1 MTYTSY
7 QTMENQ
13 SNPSILLVED
23 DPALA
28 LIIKDTLEGEGFQVT
43 HTADGLHGLDGFV
56 RCRPDLVVA
65 DIMMPG
71 MDGFEMVRRMR
82 RVDTTTPILFLTA
95 RSSLNDLVKGFGLGA
110 NDYLKKPFKMLE
122 LIVRIRA
129 LLGRP
134 TPAERVLPT
143 DAEPPV
149 LHFGRYTFQTAAQRL
164 IDADGVAQELS
175 YMESELLR
183 RLIIGRETVVEFRTL
198 LLDLWHD
205 DSPYNRNSLHVF
217 IHKLR
222 RRLSADPHIRILNI
236 RSLGYKLV
244 VEG

>member
-134 TPAERVLPT
+134 TPTERVLPT
-143 DAEPPV
+143 DSPPFRP
-149 LHFGRYTFQTAAQRL
+149 LHL
-164 IDADGVAQELS
+164 PD
-175 YMESELLR
+175 R
-183 RLIIGRETVVEFRTL
+183 RATSDRRRRSDPGTVVHGKRAVT
-198 LLDLWHD
+198 
-205 DSPYNRNSLHVF
+205 
-217 IHKLR
+217 
-222 RRLSADPHIRILNI
+222 
-236 RSLGYKLV
+236 
-244 VEG
+244 

>member
-43 HTADGLHGLDGFV
+43 HTADGLHGLDGFM

-134 TPAERVLPT
+134 TPTERVLPT
-143 DAEPPV
+143 DTEPPV

-175 YMESELLR
+175 YMES
-183 RLIIGRETVVEFRTL
+183 
-198 LLDLWHD
+198 
-205 DSPYNRNSLHVF
+205 
-217 IHKLR
+217 
-222 RRLSADPHIRILNI
+222 
-236 RSLGYKLV
+236 
-244 VEG
+244 

>member
-13 SNPSILLVED
+13 SSPSILLVED

-43 HTADGLHGLDGFV
+43 HTADGLHGLDCFA

-95 RSSLNDLVKGFGLGA
+95 RV
-110 NDYLKKPFKMLE
+110 
-122 LIVRIRA
+122 I
-129 LLGRP
+129 
-134 TPAERVLPT
+134 ERSGQGVWP
-143 DAEPPV
+143 
-149 LHFGRYTFQTAAQRL
+149 RRQRL
-164 IDADGVAQELS
+164 SEEALQDA
-175 YMESELLR
+175 
-183 RLIIGRETVVEFRTL
+183 RT
-198 LLDLWHD
+198 H
-205 DSPYNRNSLHVF
+205 R
-217 IHKLR
+217 
-222 RRLSADPHIRILNI
+222 AD
-236 RSLGYKLV
+236 
-244 VEG
+244 

>member
-13 SNPSILLVED
+13 SSPSILLVED

-43 HTADGLHGLDGFV
+43 HTADGLHGLDGFM

-95 RSSLNDLVKGFGLGA
+95 LVIERSGQGVW
-110 NDYLKKPFKMLE
+110 P
-122 LIVRIRA
+122 RR
-129 LLGRP
+129 
-134 TPAERVLPT
+134 
-143 DAEPPV
+143 
-149 LHFGRYTFQTAAQRL
+149 QRL
-164 IDADGVAQELS
+164 SEEALQDA
-175 YMESELLR
+175 
-183 RLIIGRETVVEFRTL
+183 RT
-198 LLDLWHD
+198 H
-205 DSPYNRNSLHVF
+205 R
-217 IHKLR
+217 
-222 RRLSADPHIRILNI
+222 AD
-236 RSLGYKLV
+236 
-244 VEG
+244 

>member
-1 MTYTSY
+1 
-7 QTMENQ
+7 MENQ
-13 SNPSILLVED
+13 SSPSILLVED
-23 DPALA
+23 EPALA

-43 HTADGLHGLDGFV
+43 HTSDGLHGLDCFA

-129 LLGRP
+129 LLGRLA
-134 TPAERVLPT
+134 PAERVLPT
-143 DAEPPV
+143 DTPV
-149 LHFGRYTFQTAAQRL
+149 LHFGRYTFQVAAQRL
-164 IDADGVAQELS
+164 IDADGATQELS
-175 YMESELLR
+175 YMESEILR
-183 RLIIGRETVVEFRTL
+183 RLIIGSGTLVEFRTL

-222 RRLSADPHIRILNI
+222 RRLSADPRIRILNI